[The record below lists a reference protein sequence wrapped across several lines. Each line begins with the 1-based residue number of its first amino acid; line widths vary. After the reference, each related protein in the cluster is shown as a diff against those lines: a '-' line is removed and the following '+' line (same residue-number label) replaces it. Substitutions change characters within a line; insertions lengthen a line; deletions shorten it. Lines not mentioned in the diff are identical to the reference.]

1 MTSTNILDFP
11 IAPNQEAVVPSEPL
25 KTLLHV
31 DDDADIRTIIKMAL
45 ETVGS
50 FDVHQFASGQEA
62 VDAVDTVH
70 PQLLLLDVMMP
81 DMSGEDVWRKLT
93 AKPETAGLPAVFL
106 TAKAEDSFSQELL
119 QKGALAVITK
129 PVDPMRLSS
138 QIEDIW
144 QQAKATES

>member
-50 FDVHQFASGQEA
+50 FDVYQFASGQEA
-62 VDAVDTVH
+62 VDAVDTIH

-129 PVDPMRLSS
+129 PVDPMLLSS